1 MPITITETKSPLE
14 HTSFAVR
21 LPASIFQAFDEPN
34 VNPVMAA
41 ILQDTGVVGTI
52 TVMRKSVMIWFGW
65 GKLES
70 SSQGQASNAASA
82 VESAC
87 KCFIISWFP
96 FNFFLTACRHASLFP
111 HTFHT
116 VAQQHSRKS
125 SHGTTYCR
133 HAANEISRSIFL
145 GPGSIVNEISGRP
158 LRGRGALVST
168 NGQSS

>member
-96 FNFFLTACRHASLFP
+96 FNFFLTACRHASSF
-111 HTFHT
+111 
-116 VAQQHSRKS
+116 S
-125 SHGTTYCR
+125 SHIAYRCTTTQPEILPWDHLLSPCR
-133 HAANEISRSIFL
+133 ERNIKEHFPRT
-145 GPGSIVNEISGRP
+145 GKHRQ
-158 LRGRGALVST
+158 RD
-168 NGQSS
+168 